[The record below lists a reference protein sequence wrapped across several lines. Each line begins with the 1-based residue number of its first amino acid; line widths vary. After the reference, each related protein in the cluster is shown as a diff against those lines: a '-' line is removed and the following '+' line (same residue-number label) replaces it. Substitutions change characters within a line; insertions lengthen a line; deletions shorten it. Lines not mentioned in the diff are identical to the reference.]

1 MQANQKKS
9 RIPLV
14 FFSLSAIILA
24 CAILTYIIP
33 SGQYE
38 RFKVKTGEL
47 EQTQIL
53 PDSYHQIPKHYSW
66 KSLIWGEK
74 AEGLASPASLKG
86 ILLAIPK
93 GLWYQVPLI
102 LFILV
107 IGGVFSLIDHSGTVK
122 AIVHA
127 MIQRFS
133 NHPIVLLLL
142 IYLLILFNATFT
154 GGGIQFMPMIPV
166 FMYISGKFGYDRIF
180 GLSLYLFPYGLGWTA
195 ALTNPI
201 TLLPAQRIAEVPMAS
216 GIGMR
221 LLLLVLIGGSG
232 FIFLMHYGRK
242 VKKNRTKL
250 SIPFERSEWVGN
262 ISDQELKLESKH
274 LWIAGTTLLILVANL
289 ITASLM
295 GWFYGGMSIGFLL
308 MGITTI
314 FIGRMPGHEALQAFI
329 KGIKIMIIPVLV
341 IGFAMGIQ
349 VVIREGQI
357 LDTMLHA
364 AGIALEGLPK
374 MLAAEGMFV
383 FQSILN
389 FFIASPMQFMVSMP
403 LMAPLSD
410 LLDLSRQTAVLAFI
424 LGDGLSNLIIPTAGT
439 LMAILNLAKVPYVKW
454 ARYYLPMFLITTCIG
469 FLLMALAVL
478 TGY

>member
-1 MQANQKKS
+1 MQADKKRS
-9 RIPLV
+9 PIPPV
-14 FFSLSAIILA
+14 FYFLSSIILV

-33 SGQYE
+33 SGKYE
-38 RFKVKTGEL
+38 RIVVKKGEL

-53 PDSYHQIPKHYSW
+53 PDSYQQIPRHYSW
-66 KSLIWGEK
+66 QSIIWGEHL
-74 AEGLASPASLKG
+74 EGMASPASLKG

-102 LFILV
+102 LFIL
-107 IGGVFSLIDHSGTVK
+107 ILGGVFSLIDRSGTVK
-122 AIVHA
+122 AIMHA
-127 MIQRFS
+127 MLQRFS
-133 NHPIVLLLL
+133 DHPMVLLLL
-142 IYLLILFNATFT
+142 IYMLILINATFT

-166 FMYISGKFGYDRIF
+166 FMYISGKYGYDRIF
-180 GLSLYLFPYGLGWTA
+180 GLSLYLIPYGLGWTA

-201 TLLPAQRIAEVPMAS
+201 TLLPAQRIAEVSMAS
-216 GIGMR
+216 GIWMR

-242 VKKNRTKL
+242 VKKKRTKL
-250 SIPFERSEWVGN
+250 SIPFERGEWMN
-262 ISDQELKLESKH
+262 NMADKELKLERKH
-274 LWIAGTTLLILVANL
+274 IWIAGTTLLILVANL
-289 ITASLM
+289 LTAQLM
-295 GWFYGGMSIGFLL
+295 GWFYGSMSIGFIL

-314 FIGRMPGHEALQAFI
+314 FIGKMSGSESLKAFI
-329 KGIKIMIIPVLV
+329 EGLRIMIIPVLV

-364 AGIALEGLPK
+364 AAMSLEGLPK

-410 LLDLSRQTAVLAFI
+410 LLDISRQTAVLAFI

-439 LMAILNLAKVPYVKW
+439 MMAILSLAGIPYVKW
-454 ARYYLPMFLITTCIG
+454 ARYYLPLFLITTCIG

>member
-1 MQANQKKS
+1 MQAARNRF
-9 RIPLV
+9 RIPPV
-14 FFSLSAIILA
+14 FFFLSVIIIV

-38 RFKVKTGEL
+38 RVKVKTGEL

-66 KSLIWGEK
+66 KSLVWGKK

-93 GLWYQVPLI
+93 GLWYQVSLV

-133 NHPIVLLLL
+133 DHPTVLLLL
-142 IYLLILFNATFT
+142 IYLLIMFNSTFT
-154 GGGIQFMPMIPV
+154 GGGIQFMPLIPV
-166 FMYISGKFGYDRIF
+166 FMCISGKFGYDRVF

-221 LLLLVLIGGSG
+221 LLLLILIGGSG

-242 VKKNRTKL
+242 VKNKRTKL
-250 SIPFERSEWVGN
+250 SIPFERGEWMN
-262 ISDQELKLESKH
+262 NMADKELKLERKH
-274 LWIAGTTLLILVANL
+274 IWIAGTTFLILVANL
-289 ITASLM
+289 ITAHLM
-295 GWFYGGMSIGFLL
+295 GWFYGSMSIGFIL

-314 FIGRMPGHEALQAFI
+314 FIGKMSGSESLKAFI
-329 KGIKIMIIPVLV
+329 EGLKIMIIPVLV

-364 AGIALEGLPK
+364 AGMVLEGLPK
-374 MLAAEGMFV
+374 ILAAEGMFV
-383 FQSILN
+383 FQSVLN

-410 LLDLSRQTAVLAFI
+410 LLDISRQTAVLAFI

-439 LMAILNLAKVPYVKW
+439 LMAILNLAKVPYIKW

-469 FLLMALAVL
+469 FLLMALAVA